1 VWQIAFKTI
10 TVLETYRTVYE
21 VDSEFYIT
29 NGDEAIRELLL
40 SEPVE
45 GLEQQEDLLLITDI
59 DTEEQIRFDK
69 EKL

>member
-1 VWQIAFKTI
+1 MWQIAFKTI

-21 VDSEFYIT
+21 VDSEFHIT
-29 NGDEAIRELLL
+29 DGNEAIRELLL

-45 GLEQQEDLLLITDI
+45 GLEQQENLLLITDI
-59 DTEEQIRFDK
+59 DTGEQIHFDK

>member
-1 VWQIAFKTI
+1 MWQIAFKTI

-45 GLEQQEDLLLITDI
+45 GLEQQEDLLLITDF
-59 DTEEQIRFDK
+59 DTGEQIHFDK

>member
-1 VWQIAFKTI
+1 MWQIAFKTI

-45 GLEQQEDLLLITDI
+45 GLEQQENFLLITDI
-59 DTEEQIRFDK
+59 DTGEQIHFDK

>member
-1 VWQIAFKTI
+1 MWQIAFKTI

-40 SEPVE
+40 SEPVK
-45 GLEQQEDLLLITDI
+45 GLEQQEDLLLITDF
-59 DTEEQIRFDK
+59 DTGEQIHFDK

>member
-1 VWQIAFKTI
+1 MWQIAFKTI

-45 GLEQQEDLLLITDI
+45 GLEQQENLLLITDI
-59 DTEEQIRFDK
+59 DTGEQIHFDK